1 MGDIYDTGG
10 IVSSAGRRLQGAVI
24 ERATGTDYAD
34 ALRERILVSL
44 GLEATFF
51 PGWSDRWRTCH
62 GPSGRRGGVRRGCG
76 YVGWTRGAWRIWRH
90 RRDRGRHGS
99 LRTRPVPR
107 FAALRRRPRTLLD
120 FDATHGLPGTDDCKA
135 EAMVYRRDSEFGES
149 WNHGGNTGYL
159 RSRVEDY
166 PRYGV
171 TVAVNLNSK
180 AFPIG
185 IVDRLASEALADAL
199 VVAGSSDQGGAC
211 ETDVAVRDADGT
223 VRTVSTARGFDGMPA
238 WSPDEWSLVLISNRH
253 GQNAVFVG
261 DIAGAAVIQLTDD
274 AAQDDFAR
282 WRRMGWRSPFHRTAT
297 ETTRST

>member
-120 FDATHGLPGTDDCKA
+120 FDATHGLPETDDCDGDLYATA
-135 EAMVYRRDSEFGES
+135 EDGNEPASADRDVHDGIDPGLVTRRLV
-149 WNHGGNTGYL
+149 GGVGAQLPGAHSRPL
-159 RSRVEDY
+159 RH
-166 PRYGV
+166 
-171 TVAVNLNSK
+171 
-180 AFPIG
+180 
-185 IVDRLASEALADAL
+185 
-199 VVAGSSDQGGAC
+199 QC
-211 ETDVAVRDADGT
+211 
-223 VRTVSTARGFDGMPA
+223 RG
-238 WSPDEWSLVLISNRH
+238 
-253 GQNAVFVG
+253 
-261 DIAGAAVIQLTDD
+261 
-274 AAQDDFAR
+274 
-282 WRRMGWRSPFHRTAT
+282 
-297 ETTRST
+297 